1 MNGVE
6 EMLVDDGVLFFKFY
20 LNISYETQQDRI
32 EDRENDPL
40 KSWKLSKLD
49 YESMAKYPEYEKL
62 RDKMFRLS
70 GTPHA
75 PWCELDANDKK
86 RARLNAVR
94 YLLSNIDYDGKDT
107 MLITGVD
114 KKIVTLHA

>member
-1 MNGVE
+1 
-6 EMLVDDGVLFFKFY
+6 MLVDDGILFFKFY
-20 LNISYETQQDRI
+20 LNISKETQQNRI
-32 EDRENDPL
+32 KDRENNPL
-40 KSWKLSKLD
+40 KSWKLSELD
-49 YESMAKYPEYEKL
+49 YKSMEKYHEYEVL

-94 YLLSNIDYDGKDT
+94 YLLLNIDYEGKDT
-107 MLITGVD
+107 SVITGVD
-114 KKIVTLHA
+114 KRIVTLHS